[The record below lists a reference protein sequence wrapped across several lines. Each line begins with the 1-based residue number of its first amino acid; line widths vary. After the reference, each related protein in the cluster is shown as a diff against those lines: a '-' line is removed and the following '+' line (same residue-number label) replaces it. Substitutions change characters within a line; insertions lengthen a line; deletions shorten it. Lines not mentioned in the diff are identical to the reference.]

1 MLNYNLVLI
10 NRNLNLD
17 LLEKLNV
24 KYIISN
30 TLSSR
35 DDLTEDFIERTIYKL
50 PYDFKI
56 LTNRVTSKFII
67 KYPELPWCWDII
79 HYNEDFSL
87 DIIKKYPKKNYS
99 LNEIAVINKID
110 FSQLPSVAHL
120 HWDWNLLS
128 RYISIDFTT
137 YQQLKDK
144 PWNLSALADRGV
156 ISHQYLDNLLGLN
169 QWNELEKIYIKYQ
182 TMFSFNIYRNPNI
195 SERYVEMVI
204 NKYMSTKELPKTNQ
218 IKVDFFKCISS
229 NQNIT
234 PYIVKKY
241 FDFNWDYQRL
251 LKNIKLNRN
260 QVLSFCILMSTKIPR
275 KKFYKLLSR
284 NKNWNEDWLNL
295 PNSRWDINYLGKYQ
309 YSEKI
314 KQAYP
319 NVPWYKIRR
328 ESNIKINNKDDEL
341 SFHKRAMDALR
352 QKHYSLERIYNISLC
367 SNRYLT
373 LDILEKPEKINLY

>member
-169 QWNELEKIYIKYQ
+169 QWNELE
-182 TMFSFNIYRNPNI
+182 
-195 SERYVEMVI
+195 
-204 NKYMSTKELPKTNQ
+204 
-218 IKVDFFKCISS
+218 
-229 NQNIT
+229 
-234 PYIVKKY
+234 
-241 FDFNWDYQRL
+241 
-251 LKNIKLNRN
+251 
-260 QVLSFCILMSTKIPR
+260 
-275 KKFYKLLSR
+275 
-284 NKNWNEDWLNL
+284 
-295 PNSRWDINYLGKYQ
+295 
-309 YSEKI
+309 
-314 KQAYP
+314 
-319 NVPWYKIRR
+319 
-328 ESNIKINNKDDEL
+328 
-341 SFHKRAMDALR
+341 
-352 QKHYSLERIYNISLC
+352 
-367 SNRYLT
+367 
-373 LDILEKPEKINLY
+373 NLYQISNYV